1 MPRLFRRPVF
11 WLVLLSVLVAG
22 TLGFAMMNGAKARQ
36 AQKIAHMAA
45 PDSPYAAIADGKAD
59 IEGGV
64 IQVAARA
71 PGVVSQV
78 NVYEGDRVTKGQ
90 VLAVQENDNAH
101 LAVQTARADLAQAH
115 AQIATIE
122 VQQTTAHREYE
133 RLARLAPNNFV
144 ARQQLDQAADAIHA
158 ADAQMGLQQASVA
171 AAAARLAQA
180 QYVEEL
186 NIIRAPSNGLILR
199 RYANPGAG
207 ASTLNVSTMFDL
219 EPDTQRIVRAEITES
234 ALPAVTIGQ
243 SVELVPESDPSKLF
257 VGQVMRRSGVFGARK
272 LQSDDPAEATD
283 QRVVEVVVSADSA
296 PFLVGQ
302 RVLVKFMKAGHAAGG
317 VHAAAVAPKTTPA
330 AKG

>member
-1 MPRLFRRPVF
+1 MPRLLRRPAF
-11 WLVLLSVLVAG
+11 WLAVLGALVVA
-22 TLGFAMMNGAKARQ
+22 TLGLAMMNSAKARQ
-36 AQKIAHMAA
+36 VQKSAHIAA

-78 NVYEGDRVTKGQ
+78 NVHEGDRVVKGQ

-101 LAVQTARADLAQAH
+101 LAVQTARADLAQAK

-122 VQQTTAHREYE
+122 VQQITAKREYD
-133 RLARLAPNNFV
+133 RLARLAPNNYV
-144 ARQQLDQAADAIHA
+144 AKQQLDQASDAIHA
-158 ADAQMGLQQASVA
+158 ADAQMGLQRATVDSA
-171 AAAARLAQA
+171 EARLAQA

-219 EPDTQRIVRAEITES
+219 EPDTQHIVRAEISEG
-234 ALPAVTIGQ
+234 ALPAVSIGQ
-243 SVELVPESDPSKLF
+243 AVELVPEADPSKLY

-283 QRVVEVVVSADSA
+283 QRVVEVVVSADTA

-302 RVLVKFMKAGHAAGG
+302 RVLVKFMKPGRAAGG
-317 VHAAAVAPKTTPA
+317 VRAAVTPA
-330 AKG
+330 PAKG

>member
-1 MPRLFRRPVF
+1 MHCRGR
-11 WLVLLSVLVAG
+11 VLLVVG
-22 TLGFAMMNGAKARQ
+22 ILGFSMMHGAKARQ
-36 AQKIAHMAA
+36 AQKTAHMAA

-78 NVYEGDRVTKGQ
+78 NVHEGDRVTKGQ
-90 VLAVQENDNAH
+90 VLAVQENDNAR
-101 LAVQTARADLAQAH
+101 LAVQTARADLAQAR
-115 AQIATIE
+115 AQIAAID

-144 ARQQLDQAADAIHA
+144 ARQAIDQASDAIHA
-158 ADAQMGLQQASVA
+158 AEAQMGLQRANITA
-171 AAAARLAQA
+171 AEARLAQA
-180 QYVEEL
+180 EYVEEL

-283 QRVVEVVVSADSA
+283 
-296 PFLVGQ
+296 
-302 RVLVKFMKAGHAAGG
+302 
-317 VHAAAVAPKTTPA
+317 
-330 AKG
+330 

>member
-1 MPRLFRRPVF
+1 MLEVLRRPMA
-11 WLVLLSVLVAG
+11 WLVILAVLVVG
-22 TLGFAMMNGAKARQ
+22 VIGFSMLSGAKARQ
-36 AQKIAHMAA
+36 AQKAAHAVA

-78 NVYEGDRVTKGQ
+78 NVHEGDRVTRGQ
-90 VLAVQENDNAH
+90 VLAVQENDAAR
-101 LAVQTARADLAQAH
+101 LAVQTTRADLAQAR
-115 AQIATIE
+115 AQIAAIE
-122 VQQTTAHREYE
+122 VQQTTAHREFE
-133 RLARLAPNNFV
+133 RLSRLAPSNFV
-144 ARQQLDQAADAIHA
+144 ARQQLDQAGDAIHA
-158 ADAQMGLQQASVA
+158 ADAQMGLQKANVVA
-171 AAAARLAQA
+171 AEARLAQA

-186 NIIRAPSNGLILR
+186 NVIRAPANGLILR

-219 EPDTQRIVRAEITES
+219 EPDTQHIVRAEITEG
-234 ALPAVTIGQ
+234 ALPAVCLGQ
-243 SVELVPESDPSKLF
+243 AVELVPEADPSKLY

-283 QRVVEVVVSADSA
+283 QRVVEVVVSADTT

-302 RVLVKFMKAGHAAGG
+302 RVLVKFMKPGHAAGG
-317 VHAAAVAPKTTPA
+317 GRRAAVGTAA
-330 AKG
+330 GAKG

>member
-1 MPRLFRRPVF
+1 MPALFRRTST
-11 WLVLLSVLVAG
+11 WLIILAVVVVGALGLS
-22 TLGFAMMNGAKARQ
+22 MMNSAKARQ
-36 AQKIAHMAA
+36 AQKAAHAAA

-78 NVYEGDRVTKGQ
+78 NVHEGDRVAKGQ
-90 VLAVQENDNAH
+90 ILALQENDAAR
-101 LAVQTARADLAQAH
+101 LAVQTAKADLAQAK

-133 RLARLAPNNFV
+133 RLARLAPSNFV
-144 ARQQLDQAADAIHA
+144 ARQALDQASDAIHA
-158 ADAQMGLQQASVA
+158 ADAQMGQQRASVVA
-171 AAAARLAQA
+171 AEARLGQA
-180 QYVEEL
+180 VYVEEL
-186 NIIRAPSNGLILR
+186 NVIRAPANGLILR

-219 EPDTQRIVRAEITES
+219 EPDTQHIVRAEITEA
-234 ALPAVTIGQ
+234 ALPAVAIGQ
-243 SVELVPESDPSKLF
+243 SVELVPEADPTKLF

-283 QRVVEVVVSADSA
+283 QRVVEVVVSADA
-296 PFLVGQ
+296 ANFLVGQ
-302 RVLVKFMKAGHAAGG
+302 RVLVKFMKPGHAAGG
-317 VHAAAVAPKTTPA
+317 ARAAAGGA

>member
-1 MPRLFRRPVF
+1 MPRMLRRPAF
-11 WLVLLSVLVAG
+11 WLAVLGVLVV
-22 TLGFAMMNGAKARQ
+22 GFIGLSMMNGAKARQ
-36 AQKIAHMAA
+36 AQKNAHIAA

-78 NVYEGDRVTKGQ
+78 NVNEGDRVKKGQ
-90 VLAVQENDNAH
+90 VLALQENDNAR
-101 LAVQTARADLAQAH
+101 LAVQTARADLQQAR

-144 ARQQLDQAADAIHA
+144 ARQQLDQASDAIHA
-158 ADAQMGLQQASVA
+158 AEAQMGLQHA
-171 AAAARLAQA
+171 AVSSAEARLAQA

-186 NIIRAPSNGLILR
+186 NVIRAPSDGLILR
-199 RYANPGAG
+199 RYANPGSG

-219 EPDTQRIVRAEITES
+219 EPDTQHIVRAEISEG
-234 ALPAVTIGQ
+234 ALPSVTLGQ
-243 SVELVPESDPSKLF
+243 SVELVPEADPTKLYA
-257 VGQVMRRSGVFGARK
+257 GQVMRRSGVFGARK

-283 QRVVEVVVSADSA
+283 QRVVEVVVSADTA

-302 RVLVKFMKAGHAAGG
+302 RVLVKFMKPGHAAGG
-317 VHAAAVAPKTTPA
+317 ARAAVGTAGR
-330 AKG
+330 KG

>member
-1 MPRLFRRPVF
+1 MPAILRRTST
-11 WLVLLSVLVAG
+11 WLVILAVLVVG
-22 TLGFAMMNGAKARQ
+22 VIGLSMMSAAKTRQ
-36 AQKIAHMAA
+36 AQKSAHAVA

-78 NVYEGDRVTKGQ
+78 NVNEGDRVKKGE
-90 VLAVQENDNAH
+90 VLAVQENDSAH
-101 LAVQTARADLAQAH
+101 LAVQTASADLAQAR
-115 AQIATIE
+115 AQIAAID
-122 VQQTTAHREYE
+122 VQQATAHREYE

-158 ADAQMGLQQASVA
+158 ADAQMGLQKATVDA
-171 AAAARLAQA
+171 AEARLAQA
-180 QYVEEL
+180 RYVEEL
-186 NIIRAPSNGLILR
+186 NVIRAPADGLILR

-207 ASTLNVSTMFDL
+207 ASTLNVSNMFDL
-219 EPDTQRIVRAEITES
+219 EPDTRRIVRAEITEG
-234 ALPAVTIGQ
+234 ALPQVGIGQ
-243 SVELVPESDPSKLF
+243 PVELVPESDQSKVYAGEVL
-257 VGQVMRRSGVFGARK
+257 RRSGVFGARK

-302 RVLVKFMKAGHAAGG
+302 RVLVKFMKPGHAAGG
-317 VHAAAVAPKTTPA
+317 VHAAAVAAP

>member
-1 MPRLFRRPVF
+1 MPALLRRPTT
-11 WLVLLSVLVAG
+11 WLVILALLVVGVLG
-22 TLGFAMMNGAKARQ
+22 LAMMNSAKARQ
-36 AQKIAHMAA
+36 AQKAAHT
-45 PDSPYAAIADGKAD
+45 PPPESPYAAIADGKAD

-78 NVYEGDRVTKGQ
+78 NVHEGDRVTKGE

-101 LAVQTARADLAQAH
+101 LAVQTAAADLAQAR
-115 AQIATIE
+115 AQIATIQ
-122 VQQTTAHREYE
+122 VQQVTAHREYE

-158 ADAQMGLQQASVA
+158 ADAQMGLQEASVG

-180 QYVEEL
+180 RYVEEL
-186 NIIRAPSNGLILR
+186 NIIRAPSDGLILR

-243 SVELVPESDPSKLF
+243 SVELVPEADPSKVY

-272 LQSDDPAEATD
+272 LQSDDPTERSD
-283 QRVVEVVVSADSA
+283 ERVVEVVVGTDGA
-296 PFLVGQ
+296 PFLIGQ
-302 RVLVKFMKAGHAAGG
+302 RVLVKFLRTQQQAQAN
-317 VHAAAVAPKTTPA
+317 TPA
-330 AKG
+330 AG

>member
-1 MPRLFRRPVF
+1 MPRLLRRPAF
-11 WLVLLSVLVAG
+11 WLAVLGVLVVG
-22 TLGFAMMNGAKARQ
+22 TVGFSMLHAAKARQ
-36 AQKIAHMAA
+36 VQKAAHMAA

-78 NVYEGDRVTKGQ
+78 NVHEGDRVTKGQ
-90 VLAVQENDNAH
+90 VLAVQENDNAR
-101 LAVQTARADLAQAH
+101 LAVQTARADLAQAR
-115 AQIATIE
+115 AQIAAID

-144 ARQQLDQAADAIHA
+144 ARQAIDQASDAIHA
-158 ADAQMGLQQASVA
+158 AEAQMGLQRANITA
-171 AAAARLAQA
+171 AEARLAQA
-180 QYVEEL
+180 EYVEEL

-219 EPDTQRIVRAEITES
+219 EPDTQHIVRAEISEG
-234 ALPAVTIGQ
+234 ALPAVSIGQ
-243 SVELVPESDPSKLF
+243 AVELVPEADPSKLY

-283 QRVVEVVVSADSA
+283 QRVVEVVVSADTA

-302 RVLVKFMKAGHAAGG
+302 RVLVKFMKPGHAAGG
-317 VHAAAVAPKTTPA
+317 VHAATTVAP

>member
-1 MPRLFRRPVF
+1 MPALLRRTST
-11 WLVLLSVLVAG
+11 WLVILAVLVVG
-22 TLGFAMMNGAKARQ
+22 SIGLIMMSGAKTAQ
-36 AQKIAHMAA
+36 AKKAAHAVA

-78 NVYEGDRVTKGQ
+78 NVNEGDRVKKGQ
-90 VLAVQENDNAH
+90 ILAVQENDAAR
-101 LAVQTARADLAQAH
+101 LAVQTAQADLAQAR

-133 RLARLAPNNFV
+133 RLARLAPSNFV

-158 ADAQMGLQQASVA
+158 ADAQMGLQKASVEA
-171 AAAARLAQA
+171 AQARLAQA

-186 NIIRAPSNGLILR
+186 NVIRAPANGLILR

-219 EPDTQRIVRAEITES
+219 EPDTQHIVRAEITEG
-234 ALPAVTIGQ
+234 ALPAVNLGQ
-243 SVELVPESDPSKLF
+243 AVELVPEADPSKLF

-283 QRVVEVVVSADSA
+283 QRVVEVVVSADTA

-302 RVLVKFMKAGHAAGG
+302 RVLVKFMKPGHAAGG
-317 VHAAAVAPKTTPA
+317 ARAAMGGA

>member
-1 MPRLFRRPVF
+1 MPRLLRRPAF
-11 WLVLLSVLVAG
+11 WLVLLAVLVVG
-22 TLGFAMMNGAKARQ
+22 TLGLAMMNSAKARQ
-36 AQKIAHMAA
+36 AQKSAHIAA

-78 NVYEGDRVTKGQ
+78 NVHEGDRVTKGE
-90 VLAVQENDNAH
+90 VLALQENDNAR
-101 LAVQTARADLAQAH
+101 LAVQTARADLAQAR

-133 RLARLAPNNFV
+133 RLARLAPNNYV
-144 ARQQLDQAADAIHA
+144 AKQQLDQATDAIHA
-158 ADAQMGLQQASVA
+158 ADAQMGLQRASVD

-186 NIIRAPSNGLILR
+186 NVIRAPSDGLILR

-219 EPDTQRIVRAEITES
+219 EPDTQHIVRAEISEG

-243 SVELVPESDPSKLF
+243 SVELVPEADPSKIY

-283 QRVVEVVVSADSA
+283 QRVVEVVVSADST

-302 RVLVKFMKAGHAAGG
+302 RVLVKFMKPGHAAGG
-317 VHAAAVAPKTTPA
+317 GHAAAAAA